1 MHNLLCQEHGII
13 SRGVHRIGMA
23 GNQATRVLVVDDAQ
37 VMRRAV
43 EKMLQ
48 SDYDVVL
55 ANNGEAGWEQLAR
68 DNQIEMLITDI
79 QMPLLDGYGLICR
92 VRASDNA
99 HIRDLPIITIT
110 GAEDDETR
118 IRAYACG
125 STDFIIKPFDKK
137 LLSSRVHAYLR
148 LKQASLLHSTTAT
161 RDARA
166 LDPLTHLGSL
176 GAFLEAG
183 KGFFQKS
190 RERGQDLSVAA
201 LDIDDFPALKRQ
213 HGAATDQLLVRV
225 AGILTATIR
234 REDMVA
240 RVGEAEFAV
249 LIPEADRAQAMVLCE
264 RLRERIAAEPLIAA
278 AGPIAVS
285 ASFGLVTQSADA
297 PETFEKFLVLVE
309 QRLSQAR
316 SDGGNRVGVTLLSD
330 VMPEPEEVVLSGAPD
345 ADVALENSRGEIEIA
360 DDSGDLSVAELEALV
375 RDETTRQKSGPRVV

>member
-1 MHNLLCQEHGII
+1 
-13 SRGVHRIGMA
+13 MA
-23 GNQATRVLVVDDAQ
+23 GKKATRVLVVDDAQ

-43 EKMLQ
+43 EKMLE

-55 ANNGEAGWEQLAR
+55 ANDGEAGWEQLAQ

-125 STDFIIKPFDKK
+125 STDFIIKPFNKK

-148 LKQASLLHSTTAT
+148 LKQASLLHTTAAT
-161 RDARA
+161 TNART
-166 LDPLTHLGSL
+166 LDPLTRLGSL
-176 GAFLEAG
+176 GAFLDAG
-183 KGFFQKS
+183 KGFFQRS
-190 RERGQDLSVAA
+190 RESGRDLSVAA
-201 LDIDDFPALKRQ
+201 LDIDDFPALQRQ
-213 HGAATDQLLVRV
+213 HGVAADQLLLRV
-225 AGILTATIR
+225 AGLLMATIR
-234 REDMVA
+234 REDVVA

-249 LIPEADRAQAMVLCE
+249 LIPDADRAQAMVLCE
-264 RLRERIAAEPLIAA
+264 RLRERIAAEPLSVA
-278 AGPIAVS
+278 AGPIAIS

-345 ADVALENSRGEIEIA
+345 AELSLENARGEIELA
-360 DDSGDLSVAELEALV
+360 EDSGDLSITELEALV
-375 RDETTRQKSGPRVV
+375 RDETTRQKSGSRVA

>member
-1 MHNLLCQEHGII
+1 
-13 SRGVHRIGMA
+13 MA

-48 SDYDVVL
+48 SEYDVVL
-55 ANNGEAGWEQLAR
+55 ANDGEAGWEQLAR
-68 DNQIEMLITDI
+68 DGQIAMLITDI

-92 VRASDNA
+92 VRASDDA

-137 LLSSRVHAYLR
+137 LLTSRVHAYLR
-148 LKQASLLHSTTAT
+148 LKRASLLHASSAT
-161 RDARA
+161 SDTRTM
-166 LDPLTHLGSL
+166 DPLTHLGSL

-183 KGFFQKS
+183 KGFFQKT

-201 LDIDDFPALKRQ
+201 LDIDEFPALQRQ
-213 HGAATDQLLVRV
+213 HGAAADQLLVRI

-234 REDMVA
+234 REDVVA

-249 LIPEADRAQAMVLCE
+249 LIPDADRAQSMVLCE
-264 RLRERIAAEPLIAA
+264 RLRERIAAEPLLGA
-278 AGPIAVS
+278 AGPVAVT

-330 VMPEPEEVVLSGAPD
+330 VMPEAEEVVLSGMPVSD
-345 ADVALENSRGEIEIA
+345 ASPEDSRGEIVLP

-375 RDETTRQKSGPRVV
+375 RAESTRQKSGPRVA

>member
-1 MHNLLCQEHGII
+1 
-13 SRGVHRIGMA
+13 MA

-48 SDYDVVL
+48 PDYDVVL
-55 ANNGEAGWEQLAR
+55 ANDGEAGWEQLVR
-68 DNQIEMLITDI
+68 DDRIAMLITDI
-79 QMPLLDGYGLICR
+79 QMPILDGYGLICR

-99 HIRDLPIITIT
+99 HLRELPIITVT

-125 STDFIIKPFDKK
+125 ATDFIIKPFDKK
-137 LLSSRVHAYLR
+137 LLSSRVDAYLR
-148 LKQASLLHSTTAT
+148 LKQASLLHGTSAT
-161 RDARA
+161 RNAGA
-166 LDPLTHLGSL
+166 LDPLTHLGGL

-183 KGFFQKS
+183 KDLFQKS

-201 LDIDDFPALKRQ
+201 LDIDDFPALQRQ
-213 HGAATDQLLVRV
+213 HGAAADPLLVHV
-225 AGILTATIR
+225 AGILTATAR
-234 REDMVA
+234 REDVVA

-249 LIPEADRAQAMVLCE
+249 LIPGAGRAQAMALCE
-264 RLRERIAAEPLIAA
+264 SLRERIAAEPWKTA

-285 ASFGLVTQSADA
+285 ASLGLVTQSADA

-309 QRLSQAR
+309 QRLSHAR

-330 VMPEPEEVVLSGAPD
+330 VMPEPEEVVLSGAPEAD
-345 ADVALENSRGEIEIA
+345 AALENSHGEIVLA

-375 RDETTRQKSGPRVV
+375 RDETKRQKSGPRIA

>member
-1 MHNLLCQEHGII
+1 
-13 SRGVHRIGMA
+13 MA
-23 GNQATRVLVVDDAQ
+23 AKQATRVLVVDDAQ

-55 ANNGEAGWEQLAR
+55 ANDGEAGWEQLVR
-68 DNQIEMLITDI
+68 DSQIEMLITDM

-99 HIRDLPIITIT
+99 RIRDLPIITIT

-148 LKQASLLHSTTAT
+148 LKQASLLHANSAT
-161 RDARA
+161 SDSRA
-166 LDPLTHLGSL
+166 LDPLTRLGSL

-201 LDIDDFPALKRQ
+201 LDIDDFPALQRQ
-213 HGAATDQLLVRV
+213 HGAAADQLLVRA
-225 AGILTATIR
+225 AGILTSTIR
-234 REDMVA
+234 REDVVA
-240 RVGEAEFAV
+240 RVGESEFAV
-249 LIPEADRAQAMVLCE
+249 LIPETNRAQAMVLCE

-278 AGPIAVS
+278 TGPVSVS

-297 PETFEKFLVLVE
+297 PETFEKSLVLVE

-330 VMPEPEEVVLSGAPD
+330 VMPEPEEVILSGSAGVED
-345 ADVALENSRGEIEIA
+345 SLENARGEIELS
-360 DDSGDLSVAELEALV
+360 DESGDLSVTELEALV
-375 RDETTRQKSGPRVV
+375 RDESTRVKTGPRAP

>member
-1 MHNLLCQEHGII
+1 
-13 SRGVHRIGMA
+13 MA

-48 SDYDVVL
+48 SEYDVVL
-55 ANNGEAGWEQLAR
+55 ANDGEAGWEQLAR
-68 DNQIEMLITDI
+68 DNKIEMLITDI

-99 HIRDLPIITIT
+99 RIRDLPIITIT

-137 LLSSRVHAYLR
+137 LLASRVHAYLR
-148 LKQASLLHSTTAT
+148 LKHASLLHTSTAARDT
-161 RDARA
+161 RAVDS
-166 LDPLTHLGSL
+166 LTRLGSL

-183 KGFFQKS
+183 KEFFRKT

-201 LDIDDFPALKRQ
+201 LDIDDFPALQRL
-213 HGAATDQLLVRV
+213 HGAAADQLLVRV
-225 AGILTATIR
+225 AGVLTATVR
-234 REDMVA
+234 HEDVVA

-249 LIPEADRAQAMVLCE
+249 LIPDADRAQAMKLCE
-264 RLRERIAAEPLIAA
+264 RLRERVAAESLIAA
-278 AGPIAVS
+278 TGPIAVS
-285 ASFGLVTQSADA
+285 ASFGLVTQSSDA

-330 VMPEPEEVVLSGAPD
+330 VMPEPEVVVLSGAPD
-345 ADVALENSRGEIEIA
+345 AEVALENARGEIEVTN
-360 DDSGDLSVAELEALV
+360 DSDDLSVAELEALV
-375 RDETTRQKSGPRVV
+375 KSETVRQRSGPRRT

>member
-1 MHNLLCQEHGII
+1 MHNLLCQEYGII
-13 SRGVHRIGMA
+13 SRGAYRFGMA

-55 ANNGEAGWEQLAR
+55 ANDGEAGWEQLAR

-99 HIRDLPIITIT
+99 RIRDLPIITIT

-125 STDFIIKPFDKK
+125 CTDFITKPFDKK

-148 LKQASLLHSTTAT
+148 LKQASLLHAISAASDT
-161 RDARA
+161 RA
-166 LDPLTHLGSL
+166 LDPLTRLGSL

-183 KGFFQKS
+183 KVLFQKS
-190 RERGQDLSVAA
+190 REYGQDLSVAA
-201 LDIDDFPALKRQ
+201 LDIDDFPALQRQ
-213 HGAATDQLLVRV
+213 HGAAADQLLVRV
-225 AGILTATIR
+225 AGILTATVR
-234 REDMVA
+234 REDVVA

-249 LIPEADRAQAMVLCE
+249 LIPEADRSQAMRLCE
-264 RLRERIAAEPLIAA
+264 RLRERIAAEPLTAA
-278 AGPIAVS
+278 TGPIAVS

-330 VMPEPEEVVLSGAPD
+330 VMPEPEEVVLSSALE
-345 ADVALENSRGEIEIA
+345 ADLPVENSRGEIELA

-375 RDETTRQKSGPRVV
+375 RDETTRQKSGPRVR

>member
-1 MHNLLCQEHGII
+1 
-13 SRGVHRIGMA
+13 MA

-55 ANNGEAGWEQLAR
+55 ANDGEAGWEQLVR
-68 DNQIEMLITDI
+68 DDQIAMLITDI

-99 HIRDLPIITIT
+99 RIRDLPIITIT

-137 LLSSRVHAYLR
+137 LLSSRVYAYLR
-148 LKQASLLHSTTAT
+148 LKQASLLHTTSAASDT
-161 RDARA
+161 RAV
-166 LDPLTHLGSL
+166 DPLTRLGSL

-183 KGFFQKS
+183 KGFFQQS
-190 RERGQDLSVAA
+190 RERGLDLSVAA

-213 HGAATDQLLVRV
+213 HGAAADQLLVRV
-225 AGILTATIR
+225 AEILTATIR
-234 REDMVA
+234 REDVVA

-249 LIPEADRAQAMVLCE
+249 LIPEADRSQAMKLCE
-264 RLRERIAAEPLIAA
+264 RLRDRIATESLIAA
-278 AGPIAVS
+278 TGPVAVS
-285 ASFGLVTQSADA
+285 ASIGLVTLSADA

-330 VMPEPEEVVLSGAPD
+330 VMPEAEEVVLSGAPD
-345 ADVALENSRGEIEIA
+345 ADVPQENALGEIELA
-360 DDSGDLSVAELEALV
+360 EDSSGLSVSELEALV
-375 RDETTRQKSGPRVV
+375 RDESARQKSGPRVA

>member
-1 MHNLLCQEHGII
+1 
-13 SRGVHRIGMA
+13 MA

-55 ANNGEAGWEQLAR
+55 ANDGEAGWEQLAR
-68 DNQIEMLITDI
+68 DSQIEMLITDI

-99 HIRDLPIITIT
+99 RIRDLPIITIT

-125 STDFIIKPFDKK
+125 STDFITKPFDKK

-148 LKQASLLHSTTAT
+148 LKQASLLHATSTV
-161 RDARA
+161 RDTHT
-166 LDPLTHLGSL
+166 LDPLTRLGSL

-201 LDIDDFPALKRQ
+201 LDIDDFPALQRQ
-213 HGAATDQLLVRV
+213 HGAAADQLLVRV
-225 AGILTATIR
+225 ADILTATIR
-234 REDMVA
+234 REDVVA

-249 LIPEADRAQAMVLCE
+249 LIPEADRAQAMKLCE

-278 AGPIAVS
+278 TGPVAVS

-330 VMPEPEEVVLSGAPD
+330 VMPEPEEVVLSGALD
-345 ADVALENSRGEIEIA
+345 ADVSLENARGEIELS
-360 DDSGDLSVAELEALV
+360 DESGDLSVAELEALV
-375 RDETTRQKSGPRVV
+375 RDETTRQKSGPRVA

>member
-1 MHNLLCQEHGII
+1 
-13 SRGVHRIGMA
+13 MA

-55 ANNGEAGWEQLAR
+55 ANDGEAGWEQLAR
-68 DNQIEMLITDI
+68 DNQIAMLITDI

-92 VRASDNA
+92 VRASDKA

-125 STDFIIKPFDKK
+125 STDFITKPFDKK
-137 LLSSRVHAYLR
+137 LLVSRVHAYLR
-148 LKQASLLHSTTAT
+148 LKQASLLHATSATHDSST
-161 RDARA
+161 
-166 LDPLTHLGSL
+166 LDPLTRLGSL

-183 KGFFQKS
+183 KNFFQKT

-201 LDIDDFPALKRQ
+201 LDIDDFPALQRQ
-213 HGAATDQLLVRV
+213 HGAAADQLLVRV
-225 AGILTATIR
+225 AEILTATVR
-234 REDMVA
+234 REDVVA

-249 LIPEADRAQAMVLCE
+249 LIPEADRTKSMKLCE
-264 RLRERIAAEPLIAA
+264 RLRERIAAESLAA
-278 AGPIAVS
+278 ATGPIAVS

-330 VMPEPEEVVLSGAPD
+330 VMPEPEVVVLSGTPGD
-345 ADVALENSRGEIEIA
+345 EDALENARGEIELA
-360 DDSGDLSVAELEALV
+360 DDSGDLSVTELEALV
-375 RDETTRQKSGPRVV
+375 RDETKRQKSGPRAT

>member
-1 MHNLLCQEHGII
+1 
-13 SRGVHRIGMA
+13 MA
-23 GNQATRVLVVDDAQ
+23 GNQATRVLVVDDAH

-48 SDYDVVL
+48 SEYDLVL
-55 ANNGEAGWEQLAR
+55 ANDGEAGWEQIAR

-92 VRASDNA
+92 VRASNNA
-99 HIRDLPIITIT
+99 RIRDLPIITIT

-137 LLSSRVHAYLR
+137 LLASRVHAYLR
-148 LKQASLLHSTTAT
+148 LKHASLLHTGTAT

-166 LDPLTHLGSL
+166 VDPLTRLGSL

-183 KGFFQKS
+183 KEFFQKT

-201 LDIDDFPALKRQ
+201 LDIDDFPALQRL
-213 HGAATDQLLVRV
+213 HGKAADQLLVRV
-225 AGILTATIR
+225 AGVLTATVR
-234 REDMVA
+234 HEDVVA

-249 LIPEADRAQAMVLCE
+249 LIPDADRAQAMKLCE

-278 AGPIAVS
+278 TGPIAVS

-330 VMPEPEEVVLSGAPD
+330 VMPEPEVVVLSGTPD
-345 ADVALENSRGEIEIA
+345 VEVALENARGEIELTN
-360 DDSGDLSVAELEALV
+360 DSDDLSVAELEALV
-375 RDETTRQKSGPRVV
+375 KSETVRQRSGPRRT

>member
-1 MHNLLCQEHGII
+1 
-13 SRGVHRIGMA
+13 MA

-55 ANNGEAGWEQLAR
+55 ANDGEAGWEQLAR

-99 HIRDLPIITIT
+99 RIRDLPIITIT

-125 STDFIIKPFDKK
+125 STDFITKPFDKK

-148 LKQASLLHSTTAT
+148 LKQASLLHATSTV
-161 RDARA
+161 RDTHT
-166 LDPLTHLGSL
+166 LDPLTRLGSL

-201 LDIDDFPALKRQ
+201 LDIDDFPALQRQ
-213 HGAATDQLLVRV
+213 HGAAADQLLVRV
-225 AGILTATIR
+225 ADILTATIR
-234 REDMVA
+234 REDVVA

-249 LIPEADRAQAMVLCE
+249 LIPEADRAQAMKLCE

-278 AGPIAVS
+278 TGPVAVS

-330 VMPEPEEVVLSGAPD
+330 VMPEPEEVVLSGALD
-345 ADVALENSRGEIEIA
+345 ADVSLENARGEIELS
-360 DDSGDLSVAELEALV
+360 DESGDLSVAELEALV
-375 RDETTRQKSGPRVV
+375 RDETTRQKSGPRVA

>member
-1 MHNLLCQEHGII
+1 
-13 SRGVHRIGMA
+13 MA
-23 GNQATRVLVVDDAQ
+23 GKKATRVLVVDDAQ

-43 EKMLQ
+43 EKMLE

-55 ANNGEAGWEQLAR
+55 ANDGEAGWEQLAQ

-125 STDFIIKPFDKK
+125 STDFIIKPFNKK

-148 LKQASLLHSTTAT
+148 LKQASLLHTTAAAT
-161 RDARA
+161 DART
-166 LDPLTHLGSL
+166 LDPLTRLGSL
-176 GAFLEAG
+176 GAFLDAG
-183 KGFFQKS
+183 KGFFQRS
-190 RERGQDLSVAA
+190 RESGRDLSVAA
-201 LDIDDFPALKRQ
+201 LDIDDFPALQRQ
-213 HGAATDQLLVRV
+213 HGVAADQLLLRV
-225 AGILTATIR
+225 AGLLMATIR
-234 REDMVA
+234 REDVVA

-249 LIPEADRAQAMVLCE
+249 LIPDADRAQAMVLCE
-264 RLRERIAAEPLIAA
+264 RLRERIAAEPLSVA
-278 AGPIAVS
+278 AGPIAIS

-345 ADVALENSRGEIEIA
+345 AELSLENARGEIELA
-360 DDSGDLSVAELEALV
+360 EDSGDLSITELEALV
-375 RDETTRQKSGPRVV
+375 RDETTRQKSGSRVA

>member
-1 MHNLLCQEHGII
+1 
-13 SRGVHRIGMA
+13 MA
-23 GNQATRVLVVDDAQ
+23 GNQATRVLVVDDAH

-48 SDYDVVL
+48 SEYDVVL
-55 ANNGEAGWEQLAR
+55 ANDGEAGWEQIAR
-68 DNQIEMLITDI
+68 DNKIEMLITDI

-99 HIRDLPIITIT
+99 RIRDLPIITIT

-137 LLSSRVHAYLR
+137 LLASRVHAYLR
-148 LKQASLLHSTTAT
+148 LKHASLLHTSTAARDT
-161 RDARA
+161 RGV
-166 LDPLTHLGSL
+166 DPLTRLGSL

-183 KGFFQKS
+183 KEFFRKT

-201 LDIDDFPALKRQ
+201 LDIDDFPALQRL
-213 HGAATDQLLVRV
+213 HGAAADQLLVRV
-225 AGILTATIR
+225 AGVLTATVR
-234 REDMVA
+234 HEDVVA

-249 LIPEADRAQAMVLCE
+249 LIPEADRAQAMKLCE
-264 RLRERIAAEPLIAA
+264 RLRERVAAEPLIAA
-278 AGPIAVS
+278 TGPVAVS
-285 ASFGLVTQSADA
+285 ASFGLVTQSSDA

-330 VMPEPEEVVLSGAPD
+330 VMPEPEVVVLSGAPD
-345 ADVALENSRGEIEIA
+345 TEAALENERGEIELTN
-360 DDSGDLSVAELEALV
+360 DSDDLSVAELEALV
-375 RDETTRQKSGPRVV
+375 KSETGRQRSGPRRT